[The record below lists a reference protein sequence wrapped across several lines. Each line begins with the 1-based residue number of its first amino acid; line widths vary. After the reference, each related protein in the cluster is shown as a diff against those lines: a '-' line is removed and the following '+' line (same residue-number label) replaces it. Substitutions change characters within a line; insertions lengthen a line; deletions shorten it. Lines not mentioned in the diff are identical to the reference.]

1 MSLMGTLAKLAIGY
15 AAARGVDKMS
25 GGQGLGALFGGAQIA
40 PGEAAA
46 DQAPG
51 LGNMQ
56 EMMARMAGGAG
67 LGNIQDMVSKLAG
80 QGGLDLG
87 ALMGGDA
94 GGKGGLLSGGGGG
107 AGMAGMLAALGGAA
121 AAGGQ
126 GAGALLNQFSPPD
139 TAPEA
144 EDAAGL
150 MLRAMIQAAKADGE
164 IDANERKKI
173 MELVGDDA
181 DAADIAFVRD
191 QLGAPVDVDAL
202 AADTPEAMKMQVYS
216 MSLMSIRVDTE
227 GEAKY
232 LDALARALGLDQQ
245 TVNALH
251 VQMGVKPLRLKGPA
265 GRRDFGTK
273 PGRPVEGGGL
283 PALFQAADLCPPLS
297 PRRGPRRRRRAPP
310 EGLPPPGPPRR

>member
-25 GGQGLGALFGGAQIA
+25 GGQGLAALFGGAQVA
-40 PGEAAA
+40 PDEATA

-56 EMMARMAGGAG
+56 EMMAQMAGGAG
-67 LGNIQDMVSKLAG
+67 PGNIQDMVSKLAG
-80 QGGLDLG
+80 QGGFDLG
-87 ALMGGDA
+87 ALMGG
-94 GGKGGLLSGGGGG
+94 GSGGGGTG
-107 AGMAGMLAALGGAA
+107 LAGVLAALGGAA
-121 AAGGQ
+121 AAGGK
-126 GAGALLNQFSPPD
+126 GAGALLDQFAAPD
-139 TAPEA
+139 AAPQA

-164 IDANERKKI
+164 IDPDERKKI
-173 MELVGDDA
+173 MELVGEDA

-202 AADTPEAMKMQVYS
+202 AADTPEAMRMQVYS

-232 LDALARALGLDQQ
+232 LDALARALGLDRQ

-251 VQMGVKPLRLKGPA
+251 VQMGVKPLYG
-265 GRRDFGTK
+265 
-273 PGRPVEGGGL
+273 
-283 PALFQAADLCPPLS
+283 
-297 PRRGPRRRRRAPP
+297 
-310 EGLPPPGPPRR
+310 